1 MKSRNSKFAL
11 MTGFMGLT
19 SFFVTACSDKDTA
32 QEPKKVENGISF
44 AVSDVQDMSEP
55 SLPMTKAASVYE
67 TTSTPLEGDGAEGLE
82 LVETTIEG
90 VDPVYVPAS
99 TRGTLI
105 TKDNFVT
112 IDKPFFVFACKNG
125 GSTADYLYK
134 ETVNAD
140 GTMASGAQWKKSE
153 AASLKFYAVHP
164 AVSNANQS
172 ITTTSGTNPIVK
184 FSPNADAKE
193 QTDLL
198 VATTEN
204 FNYDDYVNQSIPI
217 KFSHATTAIQFK
229 VGNDLSYNRQIKTIE
244 IKGVIGEGTYD
255 VANKS
260 WTLGSAKKDYSL
272 TFTTPFSTAQNP
284 GTIMNG
290 GDGLFFMIPQ
300 TIPADATVKITF
312 DNDHYVVAKIGGG
325 GKAWVEGTTKTY
337 MISNSRDISDR
348 EFILSVKPEQLEK
361 EYNQTD
367 VAYTVQSYRRPM
379 GYPEGKTD
387 RDIKEPWT
395 VTKYEYS
402 TDGGKTWTTSTS
414 KPAMVTANKES
425 GDGSTSGEAAT
436 LTLAND
442 FRDFKADREKELR
455 EAQEATGPLDLSMVT
470 GKENTANCYIVS
482 AGGKYKFPLVY
493 GNGRKDNGD
502 NSEAYKP
509 TGINGSAT
517 VINPFWGTTKIE
529 TPYIQGATR
538 AEVLW
543 SSAPGI
549 VKDVQLSSD
558 KNNVEFTVDR
568 ANIKE
573 ASVIIGVKSSASE
586 KAYNVGNVLWS
597 WHIWIT
603 SKDVVDTDKGYFMR
617 EPLGFRHTKWQG
629 TTYQQPRKV
638 RVTVTQ
644 TRSKKVASFV
654 ITQKHSPLVREGVA
668 MFYQQGRKDPF
679 YPQSPMVL
687 QSNGGDPNAYRR
699 GLTLINSVA
708 WPTLMARPRRY
719 WSDRTAKG
727 NWDWM
732 AISNEVTPPPSNGE
746 PSYEESVVANTTY
759 FNLWDAKNDKGYGYD
774 GTFIKTI
781 YDPSPVGFRVPRLK
795 EFEKINQGNN
805 GKAAFTPLTG
815 ALHHDYFTVMN
826 EGTNGYYWSS
836 EKQIGPGNMGKDQEF
851 YGYYGLFA
859 LARGT
864 EKDLVLKQEFPHKN
878 KTVPMFQNM
887 AWGANVISVKE

>member
-1 MKSRNSKFAL
+1 MKSRNSKFTL

-32 QEPKKVENGISF
+32 QEPKKIENGISF

-140 GTMASGAQWKKSE
+140 GTMASGAQWNKSE

-184 FSPNADAKE
+184 FIPNADAKE

-229 VGNDLSYNRQIKTIE
+229 VGNDLSYNRQVKTIE

-348 EFILSVKPEQLEK
+348 EFTLSVKPEQLEK

-379 GYPEGKTD
+379 GYPAGKTD

-402 TDGGKTWTTSTS
+402 DDGGQTWTTSTS

-436 LTLAND
+436 MTLAND
-442 FRDFKADREKELR
+442 FKDFKADREKELR
-455 EAQEATGPLDLSMVT
+455 EAQEATGPLDLSMVN
-470 GKENTANCYIVS
+470 GKQETANCYIVS
-482 AGGKYKFPLVY
+482 AGGNYKFPLIY
-493 GNGRKDNGD
+493 GNATTQKT
-502 NSEAYKP
+502 ATYKP
-509 TGINGSAT
+509 TKPANVSENSFI
-517 VINPFWGTTKIE
+517 
-529 TPYIQGATR
+529 TPYYHGTDEATDR
-538 AEVLW
+538 FGKVIDDGKITKPEIEKEDGVKVLW
-543 SSAPGI
+543 NSEPNLVSNARI
-549 VKDVQLSSD
+549 
-558 KNNVEFTVDR
+558 KNGYVEFSVDR
-568 ANIKE
+568 KKIKE
-573 ASVIIGVKSSASE
+573 ASAIIAVTRG
-586 KAYNVGNVLWS
+586 NTDRNVLWS

-638 RVTVTQ
+638 RITVTQ

-668 MFYQQGRKDPF
+668 MYYQQGRKDPL
-679 YPQSPMVL
+679 YPSSDFTVQQRGFNSGLVLLHSANYPMK
-687 QSNGGDPNAYRR
+687 
-699 GLTLINSVA
+699 
-708 WPTLMARPRRY
+708 MAMPRRY
-719 WSDRTAKG
+719 SEKNTNLG
-727 NWDWM
+727 NWDWCW
-732 AISNEVTPPPSNGE
+732 NPDRDQV
-746 PSYEESVVANTTY
+746 Y
-759 FNLWDAKNDKGYGYD
+759 FNLWDANNSKKGQSTGE
-774 GTFIKTI
+774 FVKTV
-781 YDPSPVGFRVPRLK
+781 YDPSPAGFRVPRLA
-795 EFEKINQGNN
+795 EFAILNSGNN
-805 GKAAFTPLTG
+805 GKAAFTP
-815 ALHHDYFTVMN
+815 ALGRIDHDHFTLEN
-826 EGTNGYYWSS
+826 TLNGYGYYWTS
-836 EKQIGPGNMGKDQEF
+836 EKIEGPGRIGGTETDQQF
-851 YGYYGLFA
+851 YGYYGLVG
-859 LARGT
+859 LAYKDGNSMKMELKR
-864 EKDLVLKQEFPHKN
+864 KDLLDGRDS
-878 KTVPMFQNM
+878 PMFINS
-887 AWGANVISVKE
+887 AWACSVIPIKQ